1 MISIQKLI
9 DLTKLITSKFKLIF
23 RVIEDGN
30 FILIYPCD
38 KEIQNFNSHKIP
50 KLRVSFRGV

>member
-1 MISIQKLI
+1 MINTIKSNM
-9 DLTKLITSKFKLIF
+9 SKFKLIF

-30 FILIYPCD
+30 YILIYPCD
-38 KEIQNFNSHKIP
+38 KEIENLNSFKIP